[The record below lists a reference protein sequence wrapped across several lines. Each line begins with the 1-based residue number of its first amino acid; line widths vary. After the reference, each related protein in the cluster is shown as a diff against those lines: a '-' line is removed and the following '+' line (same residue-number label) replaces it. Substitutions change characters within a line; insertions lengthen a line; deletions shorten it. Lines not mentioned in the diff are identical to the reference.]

1 MATQRDI
8 KRRIDSVRNTRKITR
23 AMELVASAKL
33 RRSQER
39 IEALR
44 PYAAGMRRLMSQAA
58 KRSTGLAKLPLL
70 EERPKVEN
78 ALVVTITGDRGLAG
92 AFNVNILRAGYDA
105 AADLHAEGAESV
117 AYVPVGK
124 KGAGTLR
131 FRGLE
136 IDRTFQGFSSEPT
149 FADASQVAEH
159 LVERFVS
166 GEVDRVLIVYNAF
179 KSVLEQRVTL
189 EQLLPV
195 ERETVEQEEDEETVD
210 LFQQQSLAD
219 FEPSAEVMLE
229 RLSAHVRRHD
239 HLPRAGRE
247 RGGRE
252 RRAPQRHAQR
262 HRQCR
267 PVDRRPDARDEPR
280 APGGDHPGDP
290 RGRGGR
296 RRPLGLGRTVQG
308 EAR

>member
-159 LVERFVS
+159 LVERFIS

-229 RLSAHVRRHD
+229 RL
-239 HLPRAGRE
+239 LPTY
-247 RGGRE
+247 
-252 RRAPQRHAQR
+252 
-262 HRQCR
+262 
-267 PVDRRPDARDEPR
+267 VDTTIYLSLI
-280 APGGDHPGDP
+280 HI
-290 RGRGGR
+290 
-296 RRPLGLGRTVQG
+296 
-308 EAR
+308 

>member
-105 AADLHAEGAESV
+105 AAELHAQGAESV

-159 LVERFVS
+159 LVERFIS

-229 RLSAHVRRHD
+229 RLLPTYVDTTIYRALVERAAAENAARRNAMRNATD
-239 HLPRAGRE
+239 NAGQLIDDLTLAMNRA
-247 RGGRE
+247 
-252 RRAPQRHAQR
+252 
-262 HRQCR
+262 RQAAITQEILE
-267 PVDRRPDARDEPR
+267 VVAGADA
-280 APGGDHPGDP
+280 
-290 RGRGGR
+290 
-296 RRPLGLGRTVQG
+296 L
-308 EAR
+308 